1 MDNEQ
6 FERQMSFIVEQ
17 QAKFSADL
25 GARDAQWKARDTQWE
40 ARMKKVDRQIKQL
53 VRSMGILRDAVIGL
67 THHVERHDQ
76 KIVEIDRGLQE
87 LVERGKETD
96 ARLNAL
102 LLVVERHISGH
113 Q

>member
-6 FERQMSFIVEQ
+6 FERQMAFIVEQ

-25 GARDAQWKARDTQWE
+25 AARDAHA
-40 ARMKKVDRQIKQL
+40 KKVDHQIEQL
-53 VRSMGILRDAVIGL
+53 VTSMGILRDAVISL
-67 THHVERHDQ
+67 TRHVELHEQ
-76 KIVEIDRGLQE
+76 QIAEINRGMAE

>member
-6 FERQMSFIVEQ
+6 FERQMAFIVEQ

-25 GARDAQWKARDTQWE
+25 AARDAHA
-40 ARMKKVDRQIKQL
+40 KKVDRQIEQL
-53 VRSMGILRDAVIGL
+53 VTSMGILRDAVISL
-67 THHVERHDQ
+67 THHVERHEQQIAD
-76 KIVEIDRGLQE
+76 INRGMAE